1 MLSFMCWIWTSSTK
15 LLLLAQEVGANNNN
29 FTGPFPDQFC
39 SPDCFKFIQ
48 KIDFS
53 YGTLSGLLPSCI
65 SKMPWLEEFKLQ
77 NNHVSQ
83 VLKGFMSIKIGTALA
98 QVD

>member
-1 MLSFMCWIWTSSTK
+1 MTYYRATTATRNPNIPDSESVVMCQ
-15 LLLLAQEVGANNNN
+15 QEVGANNNN

-53 YGTLSGLLPSCI
+53 YGTISGLLPSCI
-65 SKMPWLEEFKLQ
+65 SEMPWLEEFKLQ
-77 NNHVSQ
+77 NNQ
-83 VLKGFMSIKIGTALA
+83 VR
-98 QVD
+98 